1 MLGTFVV
8 LVEGLVVE
16 GLGVSGE
23 VVKRGRKFSEVEAYI
38 SKHRRKDRN
47 HLIRNSSEELAPSW
61 GGGGGGE
68 QLTGE

>member
-1 MLGTFVV
+1 MRGWV
-8 LVEGLVVE
+8 LVG
-16 GLGVSGE
+16 
-23 VVKRGRKFSEVEAYI
+23 VVKRGRKFSKVEAYI

-47 HLIRNSSEELAPSW
+47 HLNRNSSEELAPSW